1 MSKIPVTKAKTLKPR
16 PDDSKLGFGLFFT
29 DHMFHMDYDP
39 DRGWRDSRIEPYGP
53 LAVDPAMMVLHYGQ
67 SVYDGHKAYRTPTG
81 AIQLFRPK
89 DHIARIN
96 RSAKRM
102 AIPLIDEAF
111 VLEALKQLITIE
123 KDWVPSAP
131 GTSLYIR
138 PNIIATDCCLGVR
151 ASHTYRFYTILSP
164 VGPYFPEGF
173 KPVKIWVSK
182 DHVRAF
188 PGGLGEAK
196 TPANYAASLLAG
208 EEARREGYPQ
218 VLWLDGMERR
228 YPEEVGAMNI
238 CFVIDGELVT
248 PPLLGTVLPG
258 ITRESVLA
266 LARSWKIAC
275 SERRVSMEDMIEAN
289 KQGRLQ
295 EVFGCGTAAVISPVG
310 TLKYGEQVITVADGQ
325 VGNVASRLYKAL
337 TDIQYGRAED
347 TFGWMEP
354 VTG

>member
-1 MSKIPVTKAKTLKPR
+1 MEIPVTLAKSLKPH
-16 PDDSKLGFGLFFT
+16 PDGSKLGFGLFFT
-29 DHMFHMDYDP
+29 DHMFNMDYHP
-39 DRGWRDSRIEPYGP
+39 DKGWHNPRIEPYGP

-67 SVYDGHKAYRTPTG
+67 SVYDGHKAYKTATG
-81 AIQLFRPK
+81 SIQLFRPR

-96 RSAKRM
+96 RSAPRL
-102 AIPLIDEAF
+102 AIPQVDEALVF
-111 VLEALKQLITIE
+111 AGLKQLVALE

-138 PNIIATDCCLGVR
+138 PNVIATDCCLGVR
-151 ASHTYRFYTILSP
+151 VSYTYRFYIILSP

-173 KPVKIWVSK
+173 KPVKIWVSTEY
-182 DHVRAF
+182 VRAF

-208 EEARREGYPQ
+208 EEARHAGYSQ
-218 VLWLDGMERR
+218 VLWLDGLERR

-238 CFVIDGELVT
+238 CFVIDGELIT

-266 LARSWKIAC
+266 LAKSWSIPCA
-275 SERRVSMEDMIEAN
+275 ERRVSIDEILAAN
-289 KQGRLQ
+289 RQGRLT

-310 TLKYGEQVITVADGQ
+310 ILKYGERIITVADGE
-325 VGNVASRLYKAL
+325 VGPVASRLYKAL
-337 TDIQYGRAED
+337 TDIQYGRVAD
-347 TFGWMEP
+347 PYGWMEP
-354 VTG
+354 VGV